1 MGDKKLLIILDE
13 ITFVEE
19 WWRAIKARID
29 RRVFKND
36 VLLITGSASLE
47 LVRRKEQ
54 FPGRRGSGRD
64 FILHP
69 LDFSRYAEIFGNLR
83 LKRAKLEKLRRIE
96 GCMRANRIFSE
107 PKLAARRLAES
118 RKGERYMKEVI
129 SYILQ
134 AMLSPV
140 SWLGIARETSV
151 SSPHTARAYVETW
164 RICSWRWSCILF
176 LPR

>member
-1 MGDKKLLIILDE
+1 
-13 ITFVEE
+13 VEE

-83 LKRAKLEKLRRIE
+83 LKRAKLEKLRRVE

-118 RKGERYMKEVI
+118 RKGGEVHEGGYLLHP
-129 SYILQ
+129 SGNALAGELARNRQ
-134 AMLSPV
+134 GDLSKLAPH
-140 SWLGIARETSV
+140 SPGIR
-151 SSPHTARAYVETW
+151 
-164 RICSWRWSCILF
+164 
-176 LPR
+176 